1 MIKKKIM
8 PIVIFVLIL
17 ILVGTL
23 YFNNKEGWSMVDAFY
38 FTVMTLTTI
47 GYGDLVP
54 TTNETKIFTSVFAI
68 IGVGV
73 MLYLLSSVLG
83 VFLVQQ
89 ESKLGKAMKN
99 FRKIDEQEK
108 EIKKLKKKIKKE

>member
-1 MIKKKIM
+1 MIKKKIL
-8 PIVIFVLIL
+8 PIVIFVMFLIF
-17 ILVGTL
+17 VGTF
-23 YFNNKEGWSMVDAFY
+23 YFNSKEGWSMVDAFY

-54 TTNETKIFTSVFAI
+54 TTDETKIFTSVFAI

-83 VFLVQQ
+83 VFLVGQ
-89 ESKLGKAMKN
+89 EGKLGKAMKK
-99 FRKIDEQEK
+99 FRKMDLQEK
-108 EIKKLKKKIKKE
+108 EIKKLKKEIKKK